1 VDGVYSEQT
10 NPREAQEVADR
21 LAQLWAVPPDQR
33 KTVGVVTFNRK
44 QADLIEEVLELRAQR
59 DHTFSEALARERER
73 MENGEDMG
81 FFVKNVENVQ
91 GDERDVIIFSST
103 FGRNSQGAF
112 RRAFGVLGQA
122 GGERRL
128 NVAISRAREKVI
140 LVTSMPINEV
150 SDLLATRRVATSP
163 RDFLQAYLEYARGLT
178 RGEFSNTK
186 ALLARLTGAR
196 AAIGSSRTIEADG
209 IRTAVAEFI
218 RKDLGYDV
226 SQMHDDGAFGLD
238 FAITDPR
245 TGLYGIGIECDAP
258 LHPLL
263 RRARA
268 REMWRPS
275 VLRRAV
281 PVLHRVSSHG
291 WYHDRTREQQR
302 LRAAIAQALA
312 EEIM

>member
-1 VDGVYSEQT
+1 
-10 NPREAQEVADR
+10 
-21 LAQLWAVPPDQR
+21 
-33 KTVGVVTFNRK
+33 
-44 QADLIEEVLELRAQR
+44 
-59 DHTFSEALARERER
+59 
-73 MENGEDMG
+73 MEDGEDMG

-103 FGRNSQGAF
+103 FGRNSQGTF
-112 RRAFGVLGQA
+112 RRAFGVLGQT

-128 NVAISRAREKVI
+128 NVAVSRAREKVI

-150 SDLLATRRVATSP
+150 SDLLATRRTATSP
-163 RDFLQAYLEYARGLT
+163 RDFLQAYLEYARTLTSGEFDNTRALLT
-178 RGEFSNTK
+178 RLT
-186 ALLARLTGAR
+186 AARTATGP
-196 AAIGSSRTIEADG
+196 GGLIETDG
-209 IRTAVAEFI
+209 TRTAVARFI
-218 RKDLGYDV
+218 RQDLGRTV
-226 SQMHDDGAFGLD
+226 SEMHDDGAFGLD

-291 WYHDRTREQQR
+291 WYHDRAREQQR
-302 LRAAIAQALA
+302 LRAAIDQALTKVN
-312 EEIM
+312 I